1 MNTYFQRTRRG
12 TVTPSPAFD
21 DIGREASGN
30 NRQTNLVTEKEKR
43 VYFKG
48 LRKLVGNYLPGK
60 TLPLKK
66 TEQNMQQPPIAS
78 QGTSRQTPYYT
89 TADNNTYFQ
98 HVSKRDPVIS
108 RKRLEA
114 VQKTRATQNI
124 RILPNDVFSKILQ
137 YTTAHDK
144 TVLDKV
150 LLGLYITERKKST
163 TLSRVNRNE
172 YATFLNN
179 IVTVHLE
186 NVKINEVIL
195 EILNKTIEHSN
206 ISTIILRNVGFDNS
220 PGICEHFIEYLSK
233 NTKLKI
239 LILSDVKVTARSFN
253 NFLRILENFKDLEL
267 LEFSNFDILKLF
279 KVNNEVHF
287 HYFFMK
293 LIINLDTLN
302 YLIFN
307 NNTITHKDYTY
318 LFNKLNDVNNY
329 YVIDLGRDG
338 IYLKYNDNKDEED
351 DNQIKLG
358 EQFMHIIEID
368 TAARKSLNRCAD
380 RYYIDFHTHGNKD
393 AFNKNLTSFHHKYIS
408 HDAKFV
414 FNQYNVPAYLFKTY

>member
-1 MNTYFQRTRRG
+1 MNTYLQRTTRG
-12 TVTPSPAFD
+12 TVTPTPAFD
-21 DIGREASGN
+21 DIRREASGN
-30 NRQTNLVTEKEKR
+30 NRQTNLATEKEKR

-48 LRKLVGNYLPGK
+48 LRKLVGNYLPGNI
-60 TLPLKK
+60 LPFKK
-66 TEQNMQQPPIAS
+66 TKQNIQQPPIAT
-78 QGTSRQTPYYT
+78 QVPSRQSPYYT

-98 HVSKRDPVIS
+98 QVSKRVPVMS
-108 RKRLEA
+108 RRRLEA
-114 VQKTRATQNI
+114 VQKKRTKQTI
-124 RILPNDVFSKILQ
+124 RILPIDVFSKILQ

-144 TVLDKV
+144 TVLDKN
-150 LLGLYITERKKST
+150 LLNSYITERKKST

-179 IVTVHLE
+179 IVTVHLD
-186 NVKINEVIL
+186 NVKITDAIL
-195 EILNKTIEHSN
+195 EILNKTVEHSN
-206 ISTIILRNVGFDNS
+206 ISTIILRNIGFDNS
-220 PGICEHFIEYLSK
+220 PEICEQFIEYLSK

-239 LILSDVKVTARSFN
+239 LILNDVKVNAINFN
-253 NFLRILENFKDLEL
+253 NFLRTLENFKDLQL
-267 LEFSNFDILKLF
+267 LEFSNFNIPKLF
-279 KVNNEVHF
+279 KVYNEVHF

-293 LIINLDTLN
+293 IIINLDALN

-307 NNTITHKDYTY
+307 NNIITQKDYTY

-368 TAARKSLNRCAD
+368 TAARKSLNRCTD
-380 RYYIDFHTHGNKD
+380 RYYIEFHTYGNKD
-393 AFNKNLTSFHHKYIS
+393 AFNKSLTSFRHKYIS
-408 HDAKFV
+408 HYTKYV
-414 FNQYNVPAYLFKTY
+414 FNECKVPLYLLPTL